1 MAETDRH
8 IAVIGAGIVGASTAA
23 FLQRHS
29 LKVTIIDRVAPGMGC
44 SFGNAGGVVPSAVM
58 PTVYPGIFTKIP
70 GWLLDPQGPLTIR
83 WSYLPKVLPWML
95 ALGRAAMP
103 DRVAAITEARAMLC
117 ASVLDDH
124 ASLLKDAGAE
134 DLLVLNDGIHLF
146 DSERDFEGFQDAMR
160 VKTAHGYQCKR
171 LSPGDIRELEPDI
184 APAFACGIFRG
195 GWYQARNPQKVVA
208 AIAGLVAR
216 GGGTIL
222 EDEVQDLIIDGNKVR
237 ALRLAG
243 RGELAIDGVVVA
255 AGAWSHLLARQ
266 LGIKVLLESERGY
279 HLTIPD
285 PGVSLSRAITRENF
299 PSALAPM
306 DVGLRVAG
314 TDEFAGL
321 DAPPD
326 WRRADVLWHNAKH
339 ILPALRPL
347 DDSVSRW
354 MGHRPGTP
362 DSLPVIDRA
371 PDHENVWFACGHGH
385 MGLTWG
391 PTTGRLIAGL
401 VAGQPPNSD
410 LAPYRIT
417 RF

>member
-1 MAETDRH
+1 MAEISRH
-8 IAVIGAGIVGASTAA
+8 IAVIGAGIVGVSVAA
-23 FLQRHS
+23 YLQRHG
-29 LKVTIIDRVAPGMGC
+29 LKVTIIDRLAPGMGC
-44 SFGNAGGVVPSAVM
+44 SFGNAGGVVASGVM

-70 GWLLDPQGPLTIR
+70 GWLIDPQGPLTIR

-103 DRVAAITEARAMLC
+103 DRVAAIVEARAMLC

-124 ASLLKDAGAE
+124 LSLLKEAGAE

-146 DSERDFEGFQDAMR
+146 DSERDFKGYQETIR
-160 VKTAHGYQCKR
+160 VKAAHGYQCKR
-171 LSPGDIRELEPDI
+171 LSPGEIHELEPDI
-184 APAFACGIFRG
+184 APAFACGVFRG

-208 AIAGLVAR
+208 AIAAMVAK

-222 EDEVQDLIIDGNKVR
+222 EDDVLELIIAGNKVR

-243 RGELAIDGVVVA
+243 RGELAVDGVVVA

-285 PGVSLSRAITRENF
+285 PGISLSRAITRENF
-299 PSALAPM
+299 PAALAPM

-326 WRRADVLWHNAKH
+326 WRRADVLWRNAKH
-339 ILPALRPL
+339 ILPGLRAL

-371 PDHENVWFACGHGH
+371 PDHENVWFAFGHGH
-385 MGLTWG
+385 MGLSWG
-391 PTTGRLIAGL
+391 PTTGRLVAGL